1 MTAQAPREP
10 ARAVHTTRAPARQW
24 DFSFTIM
31 AQNVNEYR
39 FEYTVGGAQAA
50 KTRALANAPGGQ
62 VKIHN
67 THILAVAM
75 EAAGVAMDSNGANH
89 KNISLH
95 MVEDLTLTEVEIAHP
110 LSAVAPTWHAMMPW
124 FTSLFRSLI
133 RQALSLPPPLTK
145 KYAMNWRK
153 A

>member
-1 MTAQAPREP
+1 M
-10 ARAVHTTRAPARQW
+10 
-24 DFSFTIM
+24 FTIM

-50 KTRALANAPGGQ
+50 KTRSLANAPGGQ
-62 VKIHN
+62 VKIHH

-75 EAAGVAMDSNGANH
+75 EAAGVAMDANGANH

-110 LSAVAPTWHAMMPW
+110 LSAVAPTWHAMMPVTARYDAGRGAVPIRIKSSITEPITGW
-124 FTSLFRSLI
+124 PDERLFSR
-133 RQALSLPPPLTK
+133 R
-145 KYAMNWRK
+145 
-153 A
+153 